1 MCSILMYM
9 YEFFTLRFLREI
21 FIIFL
26 ERVTSEKFIIQKF
39 SRCLI
44 MEDFLERIAPSRNW
58 YIKPNEKS
66 NKYES
71 ILLS

>member
-58 YIKPNEKS
+58 YINPNEKS

>member
-1 MCSILMYM
+1 
-9 YEFFTLRFLREI
+9 
-21 FIIFL
+21 
-26 ERVTSEKFIIQKF
+26 
-39 SRCLI
+39 

-58 YIKPNEKS
+58 YINPNEKS

>member
-58 YIKPNEKS
+58 YINLIENS
-66 NKYES
+66 NK
-71 ILLS
+71 LANLP